1 MKQTFTLAAW
11 NFRLA
16 RRSLLAL
23 WGIFAAQQLALVL
36 FRVAVQQNAA
46 GMGLASH
53 YYVTMQIFV
62 YCGFYLLTALAA
74 GAATHVSR
82 RARSGYTWAT
92 LPGTPGQKFG
102 AKAIAI
108 AAAELVF
115 TAWQFVWYIIEFY
128 PVTALEVHL
137 ARKLYG
143 AALPPANLYEQV
155 VANNLFSRLLPRRPL
170 QLVIL
175 LGILALSALLLA
187 ALDTVRGW
195 RKLPVFAV
203 GALCAGVCF
212 YFVSVEQHP
221 EWMFLSA
228 SRNLTMAAAA
238 VLAALTVWW
247 AVRSI
252 RRGEAC

>member
-1 MKQTFTLAAW
+1 MKHTLTLAAW

-23 WGIFAAQQLALVL
+23 WGIFTAQQTALILWRAAQANTTGL
-36 FRVAVQQNAA
+36 
-46 GMGLASH
+46 GLASH
-53 YYVTMQIFV
+53 YYVMMQIFA
-62 YCGFYLLTALAA
+62 YLGFYLLTALAV
-74 GAATHVSR
+74 GLATHNSR

-92 LPGTPGQKFG
+92 LPGTPGQKFA
-102 AKAIAI
+102 AKAITV
-108 AAAELVF
+108 AAAEVVF
-115 TAWQFVWYIIEFY
+115 TAWQFVWYIVEFY

-175 LGILALSALLLA
+175 LGILALSALLLT

-203 GALCAGVCF
+203 GLLCAWQCF
-212 YFVSVEQHP
+212 YLGTVEQHP
-221 EWMFLSA
+221 EWMFTSA
-228 SRNLTMAAAA
+228 SRNVTMALAA
-238 VLAALTVWW
+238 VLAVLTVWW

-252 RRGEAC
+252 RRGETA

>member
-1 MKQTFTLAAW
+1 MQHTFTLAAW

-36 FRVAVQQNAA
+36 FRIYWQNAA

-53 YYVTMQIFV
+53 YYVTMQIFA
-62 YCGFYLLTALAA
+62 YLGFYLFTALAA
-74 GAATHVSR
+74 GRATHDSR
-82 RARSGYTWAT
+82 RARSGTTWAT

-102 AKAIAI
+102 AKAITI
-108 AAAELVF
+108 AAAEVIF
-115 TAWQFVWYIIEFY
+115 TAWQFIWYIVEFY
-128 PVTALEVHL
+128 PVTSVEVHL
-137 ARKLYG
+137 ARKNYG
-143 AALPPANLYEQV
+143 VALPPASLYEQI
-155 VANNLFSRLLPRRPL
+155 VANNLFSRLLPRRPA

-203 GALCAGVCF
+203 GALCAWQCF
-212 YFVSVEQHP
+212 YVISVEQHL
-221 EWMFLSA
+221 EWLFVSPK
-228 SRNLTMAAAA
+228 NNCFMALAA
-238 VLAALTVWW
+238 VLAVLTVWW

-252 RRGEAC
+252 RRGATV

>member
-1 MKQTFTLAAW
+1 MKHTLTLAAW

-23 WGIFAAQQLALVL
+23 WGIFAAQQLALVV
-36 FRVAVQQNAA
+36 FRICWQGAA

-53 YYVTMQIFV
+53 YYVTMQIFA
-62 YCGFYLLTALAA
+62 YLGFYLLTGLAA
-74 GAATHVSR
+74 GLATHNSR

-102 AKAIAI
+102 AKAITI
-108 AAAELVF
+108 AAAEVVF
-115 TAWQFVWYIIEFY
+115 AAWQFVWYIVEFY

-137 ARKLYG
+137 ARKLHG

-195 RKLPVFAV
+195 RKLPVFAS
-203 GALCAGVCF
+203 GLFCAWVCF
-212 YFVSVEQHP
+212 YIVSIEQHL
-221 EWMFLSA
+221 EWLLDEPRYAF
-228 SRNLTMAAAA
+228 RIAAAA
-238 VLAALTVWW
+238 VLAVLTVWW

-252 RRGEAC
+252 RRGEAA

>member
-1 MKQTFTLAAW
+1 MKHTLTLSAW

-23 WGIFAAQQLALVL
+23 WGIFAAQQLALVV
-36 FRVAVQQNAA
+36 FRICWQGAA
-46 GMGLASH
+46 GMGMASH
-53 YYVTMQIFV
+53 YSVTMQIFA
-62 YCGFYLLTALAA
+62 YLGFYLLTGLAA
-74 GAATHVSR
+74 GLATHNNR
-82 RARSGYTWAT
+82 RARSGYTWTT

-102 AKAIAI
+102 AKAITI
-108 AAAELVF
+108 AAAEVVF
-115 TAWQFVWYIIEFY
+115 TAWQFVWYIVEFY
-128 PVTALEVHL
+128 PVTALEVYR
-137 ARKLYG
+137 ARQLHG
-143 AALPPANLYEQV
+143 AALPRASLYEQL

-187 ALDTVRGW
+187 ALDTVRCW

-203 GALCAGVCF
+203 GLLCAWECF
-212 YFVSVEQHP
+212 YLGTVEQHP
-221 EWMFLSA
+221 EWMFTSA
-228 SRNLTMAAAA
+228 SRNVTMALAA

-252 RRGEAC
+252 RRGATC